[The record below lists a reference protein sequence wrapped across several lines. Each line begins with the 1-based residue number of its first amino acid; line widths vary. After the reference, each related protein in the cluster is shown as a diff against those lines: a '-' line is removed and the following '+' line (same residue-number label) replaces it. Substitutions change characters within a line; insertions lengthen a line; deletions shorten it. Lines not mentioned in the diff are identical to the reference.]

1 MRQLQIILTCI
12 FVFCAATAYAAPPLD
27 ISTVVAIKGNGS
39 VIRGQTTL
47 GAKVKTGIQM
57 GDTVKTAASSRMKM
71 LFIDDSVLTL
81 ADNSSMAINE
91 FVHSKANGGKSIFNL
106 LDGKMLSVVGKTKFE
121 VQTSTAV
128 AAARGTIIYFETGMI
143 NGKHFT
149 RITCLEG
156 TVDVHGVADP
166 QAPGV
171 ALTAGMTMM
180 IVEGE
185 PLPQPTPTPPSELS
199 RILSEQQAS
208 GSTPVPLLQPTL
220 PEFLSSRILT
230 VDLPFIVPPVLNQQ
244 PQGELK
250 QPTTVTIGVTF

>member
-1 MRQLQIILTCI
+1 MKQLQTIIVCI
-12 FVFCAATAYAAPPLD
+12 FIFCAATAYAAPPLD

-39 VIRGQTTL
+39 ILRDKNTL
-47 GAKVKTGIQM
+47 DAKVKTGIQM
-57 GDTVKTAASSRMKM
+57 GDTVTTAASSRMKM

-81 ADNSSMAINE
+81 ADNSSMAIKE
-91 FVHSKANGGKSIFNL
+91 FVHSKTDRGKSIFNL

-156 TVDVHGVADP
+156 VVDIHSSANP
-166 QAPGV
+166 QGPG
-171 ALTAGMTMM
+171 ATLTAGMTMM

-185 PLPQPTPTPPSELS
+185 PLPEPMPTSPSELS
-199 RILSEQQAS
+199 EIQSEQIS
-208 GSTPVPLLQPTL
+208 GLPPVPLLQPTL
-220 PEFLSSRILT
+220 PDSLRSRILA

-244 PQGELK
+244 PQGEVK
-250 QPTTVTIGVTF
+250 QPSTVTIGIQF